1 MERWLPNYGP
11 NPPAPEPARPQ
22 QPVNQETPQDIPQD
36 PPRPQRPV
44 GAGRIPDYGPEFADP
59 DPNPEPWPEPI
70 PEYDDRDIEE
80 LPPAPVNNNDGAAE
94 EELPENHWSRQI
106 APAAITHVT
115 FGVSIPPSDDDVAE
129 LLDEGYENI
138 PYNYF
143 KRTPQIVFNVR
154 YGNCTFELFVSCWTW
169 EGRECGRTQS
179 ILYPLQELF
188 VAHNDAVVVNEEFRQ
203 RMNDLRE
210 GVLAFCQRFL
220 SPGVAMLPRQTGQM
234 QLVDV
239 FGEFFVSE
247 SDVRGAG
254 FWVDLRRFEPHVE
267 LRFTD
272 DGMNVRYL
280 RHQDRE
286 NMGGGE
292 DGQRR
297 DRGQE
302 DMGDIDQNRR
312 RDQGRGNLGNRD
324 NDQRRDQGEYWAGY
338 GPGRPLYDFNG
349 YGYFQL

>member
-22 QPVNQETPQDIPQD
+22 RPNNQEDLQNILQD

-59 DPNPEPWPEPI
+59 DPDPQPWPEPI
-70 PEYDDRDIEE
+70 PEHNDLGVEE
-80 LPPAPVNNNDGAAE
+80 PPPAPVNNNDGAAE

-115 FGVSIPPSDDDVAE
+115 FGVSVPPSDDDVTQ

-143 KRTPQIVFNVR
+143 KRTPHVVFNVR
-154 YGNCTFELFVSCWTW
+154 YGNCTFELYISCWTW
-169 EGRECGRTQS
+169 EGRECGRSHS

-188 VAHNDAVVVNEEFRQ
+188 VARNDAVVNNEEFRQ
-203 RMNDLRE
+203 RMGDLRE
-210 GVLAFCQRFL
+210 RVLAFCRRFL
-220 SPGVAMLPRQTGQM
+220 SPGVAMMPRQTGQM

-239 FGEFFVSE
+239 LGEFFVSE
-247 SDVRGAG
+247 SDVWGVG
-254 FWVDLRRFEPHVE
+254 FWVDQRRFEPHVE

-280 RHQDRE
+280 RHQEQEGMADRGHGQRRDQEWE
-286 NMGGGE
+286 NMRDRNDGQGRGQDRQNTGNRDE
-292 DGQRR
+292 DQRR
-297 DRGQE
+297 DRGE
-302 DMGDIDQNRR
+302 H
-312 RDQGRGNLGNRD
+312 
-324 NDQRRDQGEYWAGY
+324 WAGY
-338 GPGRPLYDFNG
+338 GPGRLLYDFNH
-349 YGYFQL
+349 YGHFQF